1 MAFWK
6 RKQKDEAPQA
16 PATSGGAAA
25 SSGVDK
31 HATQFLTGDA
41 ERDQRSVEGLLEE
54 IARISERVARVSGSD
69 DLQELL
75 TYIVDASIRRT
86 GAERGFLVFSRGDG
100 ELVTEVARKRGGSDL
115 DSDERYSTSAVRMVL
130 ETGTPLKDMFNSAAE
145 AMDLGASVFDLKLR
159 ALMCAPLDS
168 AGRKRDGLRG
178 VLYVDSK
185 AATREFS
192 MQDLSYFT
200 ALSQQIAVALE
211 SARLHLDSLMKVRL
225 EQSLELASEVQR
237 GFMPRIP
244 DGVAGYDLFGWY
256 QSAERTSGDFYDFV
270 KTRDGSM
277 GVVIGDVTGHG
288 IGPALVTAS
297 AQASLRSLLR
307 VVDDPAVAIGML
319 NEDLGERSE
328 DGTFVTLFL
337 AVLGKDGAVRSLNA
351 GHPAAFVWRA
361 ASGEVQRIAGHG
373 PALGMMDG
381 FPYEE
386 SEVVKLED
394 GDVMLLIT
402 DGLAEARHED
412 AADDLYGEERL
423 VELLR
428 KAGPEAANARELTE
442 VLVESVLAF
451 AGGRREDDMTVVC
464 VRRVAS

>member
-6 RKQKDEAPQA
+6 RKPKEAA
-16 PATSGGAAA
+16 PPPVSTPAPPAVA
-25 SSGVDK
+25 SSETS
-31 HATQFLTGDA
+31 ATHFLTGDT
-41 ERDQRSVEGLLEE
+41 ERDQRSLEGLLEE

-69 DLQELL
+69 DLEELL

-86 GAERGFLVFSRGDG
+86 GAERGFLVFAAEDG
-100 ELVTEVARKRGGSDL
+100 ELVTEVARRRGGEPLESE
-115 DSDERYSTSAVRMVL
+115 ERYSTSAARVVL
-130 ETGTPLKDMFNSAAE
+130 ETGQPLKDMFNSAAE

-159 ALMCAPLDS
+159 ALMCVPLHS
-168 AGRKRDGLRG
+168 AGSSSSKVRG

-192 MQDLSYFT
+192 TQDLSYFT

-211 SARLHLDSLMKVRL
+211 SARLHIDSLMKARL
-225 EQSLELASEVQR
+225 ERSLELASEVQR

-244 DGVAGYDLFGWY
+244 DDVEGYELFGWY

-270 KTRDGSM
+270 KTRGGGM

-307 VVDDPAVAIGML
+307 VVDDPAVAISML

-337 AVLGKDGAVRSLNA
+337 AIIQPDGVVRSLNA
-351 GHPAAFVWRA
+351 GHPSAFVWRRA
-361 ASGEVQRIAGHG
+361 TGEITRIQGHG

-386 SEVVKLED
+386 ADVCKLED
-394 GDVMLLIT
+394 GDAMLLVT
-402 DGLAEARHED
+402 DGLAEARHPD
-412 AADDLYGEERL
+412 RPDDLFGEER
-423 VELLR
+423 VADLLR
-428 KAGPEAANARELTE
+428 QEGPKAASAQALTE
-442 VLVESVLAF
+442 ALIEAVLAF
-451 AGGRREDDMTVVC
+451 AGGEREDDMTVVC
-464 VRRVAS
+464 VRRVAK

>member
-6 RKQKDEAPQA
+6 RKQKDESQPS
-16 PATSGGAAA
+16 PLPGGMVVT
-25 SSGVDK
+25 SSGSDN

-41 ERDQRSVEGLLEE
+41 ERDQASVEGLLEE

-69 DLQELL
+69 DLNDLL

-86 GAERGFLVFSRGDG
+86 GAERGFLVFARSDG
-100 ELVTEVARKRGGSDL
+100 ELATEVARKRGGSNL
-115 DSDERYSTSAVRMVL
+115 DSEERYSTSAVRMVL
-130 ETGTPLKDMFNSAAE
+130 ENGQPIKDMFNSAAE

-211 SARLHLDSLMKVRL
+211 SARLHLDSLLKARL

-244 DGVAGYDLFGWY
+244 EGVEGYDLFGWY

-270 KTRDGSM
+270 KTRTGAM

-337 AVLGKDGAVRSLNA
+337 AVLGKDGMVRSLNA
-351 GHPAAFVWRA
+351 GHPSAFVWRA
-361 ASGEVQRIAGHG
+361 ASGEITRISGHG

-386 SEVVKLED
+386 SEVVKLDE
-394 GDVMLLIT
+394 GDFMLLIT
-402 DGLAEARHED
+402 DGLAEARHDD
-412 AADDLYGEERL
+412 APDDLYGEERL
-423 VELLR
+423 EDLMR
-428 KAGPEAANARELTE
+428 TAGSAAQSARELTE
-442 VLVESVLAF
+442 VVIESVLAF
-451 AGGRREDDMTVVC
+451 AGGKREDDMTVVC
-464 VRRVAS
+464 VRRTAR

>member
-6 RKQKDEAPQA
+6 RKQKGEVPQA
-16 PATSGGAAA
+16 PAMSAAA
-25 SSGVDK
+25 AAPPGIDK

-69 DLQELL
+69 DLEELL

-86 GAERGFLVFSRGDG
+86 GAERGFLVFSRADG
-100 ELVTEVARKRGGSDL
+100 ELATEVARKRGGSDL

-130 ETGTPLKDMFNSAAE
+130 ETGQPLKDMFNSAAE

-244 DGVAGYDLFGWY
+244 DGVEGYDLFGWY

-307 VVDDPAVAIGML
+307 VVDDPAVAISML

-351 GHPAAFVWRA
+351 GHPSAFVWRA

-386 SEVVKLED
+386 SEAVKLEA

-412 AADDLYGEERL
+412 AEEDLYGEERL